1 MVYTL
6 VLEASAERIESS
18 SLSLRTTFWGYS
30 SSGRAVALQA
40 IGGRF
45 ESCYLHQFNNTQRTV
60 GWHSVSPPAW
70 DASGKHNWL
79 MLCLCYLI
87 LEIIMKTRKP
97 RNHVQL
103 ALMKRGGAGS
113 HKKSHKQLRGQW
125 KRNMD
130 V

>member
-6 VLEASAERIESS
+6 VLEASAARIESS
-18 SLSLRTTFWGYS
+18 SLSRRTTIWGYS

-45 ESCYLHQFNNTQRTV
+45 ESCYLHQLENT
-60 GWHSVSPPAW
+60 
-70 DASGKHNWL
+70 
-79 MLCLCYLI
+79 
-87 LEIIMKTRKP
+87 MKTRKP

-103 ALMKRGGAGS
+103 ALSKRGGAGS
-113 HKKSHKQLRGQW
+113 HTKTHKQLRGQW

>member
-18 SLSLRTTFWGYS
+18 SLSLRTKFWGYS

-45 ESCYLHQFNNTQRTV
+45 ESCYLHQF
-60 GWHSVSPPAW
+60 
-70 DASGKHNWL
+70 
-79 MLCLCYLI
+79 
-87 LEIIMKTRKP
+87 LENIMKTRKP
-97 RNHVQL
+97 RNHVVI
-103 ALMKRGGAGS
+103 ALMKRNGAGS
-113 HKKSHKQLRGQW
+113 HTKSHKQLRGQW